1 LTRFK
6 IQFPLAKSVPEI
18 NIILVPKPEHPGSQ
32 AILVPKLQLG
42 NEAGPVNL
50 LVQSPIAPVVT
61 RRSSQMKS
69 GPERGTEFP
78 RLADGTEFAVQP
90 SAVLLLGA

>member
-1 LTRFK
+1 
-6 IQFPLAKSVPEI
+6 
-18 NIILVPKPEHPGSQ
+18 
-32 AILVPKLQLG
+32 
-42 NEAGPVNL
+42 
-50 LVQSPIAPVVT
+50 
-61 RRSSQMKS
+61 MKS